1 MAEATMNLTMARSK
15 KSVWD
20 APKLS
25 ARISQCDQE
34 RWMMAAWAAGLAMMG
49 IRRGGFKGNAL
60 AAASGTLALRAA
72 MGRRDLA
79 FARNWIDRQMTERG
93 WRLRDIVEHASED
106 SFPAS
111 DPPSWTSAAVKPNLH
126 HAVIAG
132 RT

>member
-49 IRRGGFKGNAL
+49 IRRGGIKGNA
-60 AAASGTLALRAA
+60 
-72 MGRRDLA
+72 LA

-93 WRLRDIVEHASED
+93 WRLRDVVEHASED

-111 DPPSWTSAAVKPNLH
+111 DPPSWTSAAVKPKLQ
-126 HAVIAG
+126 HAVAG